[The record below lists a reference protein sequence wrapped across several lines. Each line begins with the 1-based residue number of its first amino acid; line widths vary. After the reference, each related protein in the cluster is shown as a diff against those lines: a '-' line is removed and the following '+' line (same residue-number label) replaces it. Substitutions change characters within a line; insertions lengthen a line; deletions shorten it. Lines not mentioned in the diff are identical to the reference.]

1 MSYIGS
7 EPRLLRPQNF
17 PAGTPGRGAGVFETR
32 RGKKVLVM
40 NVMGQL
46 FMEDLDD
53 PFACIAAELARHR
66 LGATVDA
73 AVLDFHAEASSEK
86 MAAGHYVDGRVSL
99 FVGTPTHVHTAEALA
114 LPGGTASKTD
124 AGMGGRS
131 AAVRGWDKSGR

>member
-1 MSYIGS
+1 MSAHLPGLRQRLALDFFIVNCENAASGFGITDKICRQLFDAGADVITGGNHSWDQREVMSYIGS

-53 PFACIAAELARHR
+53 PFADRKSTR
-66 LGATVDA
+66 LN
-73 AVLDFHAEASSEK
+73 SS
-86 MAAGHYVDGRVSL
+86 H
-99 FVGTPTHVHTAEALA
+99 
-114 LPGGTASKTD
+114 
-124 AGMGGRS
+124 
-131 AAVRGWDKSGR
+131 